1 MKYRILEDFNNIED
15 ELYYP
20 QVKKYGIWW
29 YITVSRGIHFYNE
42 NVNVLRFTDRY
53 KAEEYIKMH
62 RKYIKPIIH
71 NIDEIE

>member
-1 MKYRILEDFNNIED
+1 MKYRILEDFNNIKN

-20 QVKKYGIWW
+20 QMKKYGIWW
-29 YITVSRGIHFYNE
+29 YITSSRGIHFYKDDNT
-42 NVNVLRFTDRY
+42 VLRFLERY
-53 KAEEYIKMH
+53 DAEDYIKMH